1 MVARAGGQELPI
13 AYDRGEVHV
22 LWSLMAD
29 DAALTCVGLT
39 YQRRRIEWPLTQ
51 RTPEP
56 SATWTSFEVDTMADP
71 SYLERARISVF
82 PQ

>member
-1 MVARAGGQELPI
+1 
-13 AYDRGEVHV
+13 
-22 LWSLMAD
+22 MAD

-39 YQRRRIEWPLTQ
+39 YQRRRIEWPLT
-51 RTPEP
+51 RLTPEP
-56 SATWTSFEVDTMADP
+56 CATWTSFEVDTMVDP